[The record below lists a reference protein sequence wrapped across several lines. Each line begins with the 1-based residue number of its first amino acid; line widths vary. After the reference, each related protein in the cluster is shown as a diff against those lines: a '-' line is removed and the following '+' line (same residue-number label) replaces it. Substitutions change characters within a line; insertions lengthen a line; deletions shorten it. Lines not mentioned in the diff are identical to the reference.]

1 MFLADLHMHS
11 TFSDGKLTIPQL
23 VDLYGSQGF
32 GAIAITDHL
41 CEDSTLIGKAAGYLK
56 CTLTRATWPL
66 YVEILK
72 SEAERAWRQ
81 YRMVVIP
88 GFELTKNSASNHR
101 SAHILALGVSEFMS
115 ANEDVR
121 DLARK
126 VRAQGALAI
135 AAHPVSTRKV
145 EKQTYMLWDRRE
157 ELRHEFD
164 AWEVASGPYIFE
176 EVRESGFPVI
186 ATSDMHVPSQM
197 TSWKTVFECERGQE
211 AIMDAIRRQH
221 LDYVF
226 YKDPVSDH
234 QRGVLEND
242 HDLIDVHSMG
252 LGLGLDPLGK
262 LAGA

>member
-11 TFSDGKLTIPQL
+11 TFSDGKLSIPQL

-41 CEDSTLIGKAAGYLK
+41 CEDRTLIGKAAGYLK

-72 SEAERAWRQ
+72 SEAERAWRR
-81 YRMVVIP
+81 YRMVVMP

-101 SAHILALGVSEFMS
+101 SAHILAIGVSEFMS
-115 ANEDVR
+115 ANGDVR

-126 VRAQGALAI
+126 VRAQGALAV
-135 AAHPVSTRKV
+135 AAHPVSTRKM
-145 EKQTYMLWDRRE
+145 EKQTYHLWDRRE

-176 EVRESGFPVI
+176 EVQESRLPVI
-186 ATSDMHVPSQM
+186 ATSDLHVPSQM

-211 AIMDAIRRQH
+211 AIMDAIRRQK
-221 LDYVF
+221 LTYVF
-226 YKDPVSDH
+226 YKDPASVH
-234 QRGVLEND
+234 QRGILRND
-242 HDLIDVHSMG
+242 DDAFDVHSMG
-252 LGLGLDPLGK
+252 TRSRLDDLGE